1 MYQPAANQ
9 RGFGLIEIMIALV
22 LGIVLSLGIIQI
34 FASSKQTSVTQNAA
48 ARLQEDARYALSRMT
63 QELRMAGM
71 FGCLSLS
78 SASVAGVPASFNTPI
93 EWSPGSTTLT
103 IITSHATPGV
113 EAPTAADWTMVTD
126 CRTTATVH
134 NGNTAPGAGEIA
146 LPIYQ
151 VEYRLNTTDNVLE
164 VRRGG
169 SGSFSPL
176 IGNVQS
182 LDVQFGLAAS
192 AELPFVSGN
201 YVAGSAVPNPD
212 LIRSVRVAMVLEDP
226 DQRAAPQTYTVVAAL
241 RNRLP

>member
-1 MYQPAANQ
+1 MKLLSRQK
-9 RGFGLIEIMIALV
+9 GFGLIEIMIALA
-22 LGIVLSLGIIQI
+22 LGIILTLGIIQI
-34 FASSKQTSVTQNAA
+34 FASSKQTSITQNAS

-78 SASVAGVPASFNTPI
+78 SASVTNAPTAFNTPI
-93 EWSPGSTTLT
+93 DWANGTSTLS
-103 IITSHATPGV
+103 IITSHATPGIDT
-113 EAPTAADWTMVTD
+113 PTAADWTMVTD

-134 NGNTAPGAGEIA
+134 SGNAAPGAGEVA

-151 VEYRLNTTDNVLE
+151 VDYRLDTAENVLE

-169 SGSFSPL
+169 SGSFAPL

-182 LDVQFGLAAS
+182 LDVQFGLAPS
-192 AELPFVSGN
+192 PEIPFVSGN
-201 YVAGSAVPNPD
+201 YVAGSAVSNSN
-212 LIRSVRVAMVLEDP
+212 LIRSVRIAMVLADP
-226 DQRAAPQTYTVVAAL
+226 DQLTTQQEYTVVAAL